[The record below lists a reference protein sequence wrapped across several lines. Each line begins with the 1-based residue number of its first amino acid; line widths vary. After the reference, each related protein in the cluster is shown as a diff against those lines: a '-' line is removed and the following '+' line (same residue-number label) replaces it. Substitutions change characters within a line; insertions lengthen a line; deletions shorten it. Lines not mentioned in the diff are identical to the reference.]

1 MTVPEIIPDKTAN
14 ISNPNFGDNV
24 NYIVTVT
31 NDGIGDAKDVVVR
44 DVLGE
49 GLKFVSATGNC
60 YTFDVATRTVTWIVD
75 LAKGESKVFM

>member
-1 MTVPEIIPDKTAN
+1 N

-24 NYIVTVT
+24 NYTVTVT

-49 GLKFVSATGNC
+49 GLTFVDATGN
-60 YTFDVATRTVTWIVD
+60 YSFDEVTRTVTWIVD
-75 LAKGESKVFM
+75 LAKGESRTFYVNTIVSGYG